1 LPSIYVNRLVLGAP
15 YEKKIEFKTV
25 REREVA

>member
-1 LPSIYVNRLVLGAP
+1 VNRLILGAP

-25 REREVA
+25 REREAA